1 MSAGLLQDAPDTHLS
16 LGFEQGSG
24 RPGFERG
31 SGRPGFER
39 GSGRPGFEQGSGR
52 PGFEQGSGR
61 PGFEQLYTLT
71 GVRVEGRFPPSRAPF
86 WRS

>member
-52 PGFEQGSGR
+52 PGFEQ
-61 PGFEQLYTLT
+61 LYTLT